1 MLLSE
6 IIGVLGLRRIQAAA
20 GKLELLAPHW
30 VETMSTAPWS
40 SESRVLIGGGTLANL
55 GKISISS
62 IEFS

>member
-6 IIGVLGLRRIQAAA
+6 IIGVLELRRIQAAA
-20 GKLELLAPHW
+20 GKILAPHW
-30 VETMSTAPWS
+30 VEALSTAPWS

-62 IEFS
+62 AEFS